1 MTFLNRLKHEVD
13 QERRMTPKMHIS
25 MHISVSGTYFPCV
38 LMDVLLFEACTTMSS
53 GRLKMGSKI
62 LRAPHPA

>member
-1 MTFLNRLKHEVD
+1 
-13 QERRMTPKMHIS
+13 MTPKMHIS
-25 MHISVSGTYFPCV
+25 MHISVSDTDLPCV
-38 LMDVLLFEACTTMSS
+38 PMDVMLFEACTTMSS